1 MRWKNVFLTLGFAC
15 SLGFTFPEMDGL
27 RAALIQGKYDLVRQ
41 EAEALLKRS
50 DQEKGWAEAT
60 YYLGLAYYYQRAYKD
75 AKVVLSRI
83 IQEED
88 SSKVDENLRL
98 RALLALSQVY
108 YATDQYP
115 KAEGILQTILN
126 HYPSNPFLSV
136 TYFYLGRIH
145 LRMAR
150 WAEGRADLQKV
161 LRDFPQSM
169 EAPLARQWLK
179 EEPHFCVQVG
189 SFLERERAER
199 LRDALKGT
207 PEVYIVKTFD
217 QNQRVFYRVRVGRL
231 ASLREAK
238 HLKARLYH
246 QGYPAKVFP

>member
-1 MRWKNVFLTLGFAC
+1 MGIAC

-50 DQEKGWAEAT
+50 DQGKGWVEAA
-60 YYLGLAYYYQRAYKD
+60 YYLGLAYYYQRQYKD
-75 AKVVLSRI
+75 AKAVLSRI

-88 SSKVDENLRL
+88 PVKVDENLRL
-98 RALLALSQVY
+98 KALLALSQVY
-108 YATDQYP
+108 YATDQYS
-115 KAEGILQTILN
+115 KAEDTLQTLLKR
-126 HYPSNPFLSV
+126 YPGNPFLSV
-136 TYFYLGRIH
+136 AYLYLGRVH

-161 LRDFPQSM
+161 LREFPRSM
-169 EAPLARQWLK
+169 EAPLARQWLN
-179 EEPHFCVQVG
+179 EESHFCVQVG
-189 SFLERERAER
+189 SFLEKARAER
-199 LRDALKGT
+199 LRDALKGV

-238 HLKARLYH
+238 RLKTRLFQ